1 MDCEMKVL
9 VGGEHWDKVK
19 KQIPEEIDGKKRDV
33 WFFETPDLLL
43 KQHEVVLRARFSM
56 KKKEAESTAKW
67 RRWVSPFV
75 PVLDSWDKLDG
86 FKAEVD
92 ATLTESVPAWSIT
105 RDGLDQRVFEAAQTS
120 SKNLLEF
127 FGDEQQLLVRG
138 AWPKVPWETIRAY
151 GPFDSVKWAIT
162 DSVSIERW
170 TIKEESI
177 VEVSKRGEDQSNALK
192 EIRSW
197 LQGAGVAGEE
207 ISGGKTA
214 WALRLLVPT
223 VGR

>member
-9 VGGEHWDKVK
+9 VSGDHWDKVK
-19 KQIPEEIDGKKRDV
+19 AQIPEEIDDKKRDV

-43 KQHEVVLRARFSM
+43 KQHEVVLRSRVNL

-67 RRWVSPFV
+67 RRWVSPFI
-75 PVLDSWDKLDG
+75 PVLDAWDKIDG

-92 ATLTESVPAWSIT
+92 ATLTECVPAWSIT
-105 RDGLDQRVFEAAQTS
+105 RDGLDIRVFEAAQTN

-138 AWPKVPWETIRAY
+138 AWPKVPWESIGAY
-151 GPFDSVKWAIT
+151 GPLGSVKWTIPN
-162 DSVSIERW
+162 SVSIECW
-170 TIKEESI
+170 TSNEESI
-177 VEVSKRGEDQSNALK
+177 IEISKRGEDQTIALM

-197 LQGAGVAGEE
+197 LHDAGVAGEE

-223 VGR
+223 GGR

>member
-9 VGGEHWDKVK
+9 VSGDHWDKVK
-19 KQIPEEIDGKKRDV
+19 EQIPEEIDHKKRDI

-43 KQHEVVLRARFSM
+43 KQHEVVLRARLNL
-56 KKKEAESTAKW
+56 KKKEVESTAKW
-67 RRWVSPFV
+67 RRWVSPFI
-75 PVLDSWDKLDG
+75 PVLDAWDKIDG

-92 ATLTESVPAWSIT
+92 ATLTECVPAWSIT
-105 RDGLDQRVFEAAQTS
+105 RDGLDKRVFEAAQTS

-138 AWPKVPWETIRAY
+138 AWPKLPWESIGAY
-151 GPFDSVKWAIT
+151 GPLDSVKWTIPN
-162 DSVSIERW
+162 SVSIECW
-170 TIKEESI
+170 TSKEESI
-177 VEVSKRGEDQSNALK
+177 IEISKRGEDQTIALK

-197 LQGAGVAGEE
+197 LHGAGVAGEE

-223 VGR
+223 GGR

>member
-1 MDCEMKVL
+1 MNCEMKVL
-9 VGGEHWDKVK
+9 VGGEHWDKIK
-19 KQIPEEIDGKKRDV
+19 DQIPDGIDDKKRDV

-43 KQHEVVLRARFSM
+43 KQHEVVLRARVYL

-67 RRWVSPFV
+67 RRWVSPYV
-75 PVLDSWDKLDG
+75 PVLDAWTRLDG

-105 RDGLDQRVFEAAQTS
+105 RDGLDELMFETARTS
-120 SKNLLEF
+120 SKKLLEF

-138 AWPKVPWETIRAY
+138 ALPNVPWELIRAY
-151 GPFDSVKWAIT
+151 GPLTSVKREIAG
-162 DSVSIERW
+162 SVSIERW

-177 VEVSKRGEDQSNALK
+177 IEISKRGENQSFALK

-197 LQGAGVAGEE
+197 LQVAGVEGEE

-223 VGR
+223 TGK